1 MGIDIILKIAG
12 KGVMTAKVNI
22 ILRKCYKDEMGAF
35 VTIVGVVVALLM
47 VVDMVGGLFDTVKQI
62 FGLY

>member
-12 KGVMTAKVNI
+12 IGVLTAVVNI
-22 ILRKCYKDEMGAF
+22 ILKKCDKEEIGTF
-35 VTIVGVVVALLM
+35 VTVVGVVAALLM
-47 VVDMVGGLFDTVKQI
+47 VVDMVGGLFDTIKQI

>member
-12 KGVMTAKVNI
+12 IGVLTAVVNI
-22 ILRKCYKDEMGAF
+22 ILRKCDKEEMGAF